1 MKFVFK
7 KIGSL
12 LLVLFIS
19 SIMVFLLIHLIPG
32 DPAELMAP
40 LGASADE
47 IEAIRVDKGL
57 DKPLITQYIVWIKK
71 IVLNGDFGE
80 SLYSGTAVTDTVG
93 PKLKNTL
100 ILALSGIIVA
110 ISVGIPLGIVSAV
123 KQNSVL
129 DLLCMGVSIIGVS
142 MPIFWIGLLLVMWFS
157 VNLGLLPATGGNSF
171 TELILPTV
179 TIGLNSTAVIARMT
193 RASMLEV
200 MKQDYVRTAEAK
212 GMTSATIILKHA
224 LKNAMIPIITTV
236 GIQFGYLMGGA
247 VLTETVFLYPGI
259 GRLIVDS
266 ISRRDYPTI
275 QACLLLL
282 TAMFVV
288 INSLID
294 ITYHF
299 FDPKIKEGRM

>member
-1 MKFVFK
+1 MKFILK

-12 LLVLFIS
+12 ILVLFIS
-19 SIMVFLLIHLIPG
+19 SILVFLLIHIIPG

-40 LGASADE
+40 LGSSAEE
-47 IEAIRVDKGL
+47 IEAIRVAKGL
-57 DKPLITQYIVWIKK
+57 DKPLIIQYTTWIEK
-71 IVLNGDFGE
+71 IILHGDFGD
-80 SLYSGTAVTDTVG
+80 SLYSGTAVSATIA

-100 ILALSGIIVA
+100 ILAVTGILMA
-110 ISVGIPLGIVSAV
+110 IIVGIPLGILSAV
-123 KQNSVL
+123 KQNSIL
-129 DLLCMGVSIIGVS
+129 DLLCMGVSILGVS
-142 MPIFWIGLLLVMWFS
+142 MPIFWIALLLVMWFS
-157 VNLGLLPATGGNSF
+157 VNLGILPATGG
-171 TELILPTV
+171 TTVAGLILPTI

-193 RASMLEV
+193 RSSMLEV

-212 GMTSATIILKHA
+212 GMAAHTIIFKHT
-224 LKNAMIPIITTV
+224 LKNAMIPIITTI

-247 VLTETVFLYPGI
+247 VLTETVFLYPGV

-266 ISRRDYPTI
+266 ITRRDYPTI

-282 TAMFVV
+282 TTMFVV

-299 FDPKIKEGRM
+299 FDPRVKEG